1 MTAHTCQADADFRE
15 TGAQLNQGALTA
27 IELELFEEVAN
38 RQIGD
43 KPAVRITG
51 DATLN
56 KLLCNGGSM
65 DIIARSKLGKGARP
79 VRAILFD
86 KRADANWALGWHQDR
101 TIAVMERVNVEGFDH
116 WSVKSGLPHVEP
128 PFGIIEKMV
137 TLRAHLDPCGADN
150 APLSIIPG
158 SHRLGRLPKKD
169 IKELAESSEPF
180 ACQAQA
186 GDVWVY
192 ASSIVHASGAAQEP
206 KRRRVLHVEYSAEKL
221 PSGLEWLGL

>member
-1 MTAHTCQADADFRE
+1 MQTGYGDAEFAE
-15 TGAQLNQGALTA
+15 TGAQLNRGALSIA
-27 IELELFEEVAN
+27 ELELFEEIAN

-56 KLLCNGGSM
+56 KLLCLGGSM
-65 DIIARSKLGKGARP
+65 DTVVRSKLGKDARP

-101 TIAVMERVNVEGFDH
+101 TIAVAERVEVEGFDH
-116 WSVKSGLPHVEP
+116 WSVKSGLQHVEP
-128 PFGIIEKMV
+128 PFEIIEKMV

-158 SHRLGRLPKKD
+158 SHRLGRLPETE
-169 IKELAESSEPF
+169 IEELTKTAEPF
-180 ACQAQA
+180 ACEAQA
-186 GDVWVY
+186 GDVWIYVS
-192 ASSIVHASGAAQEP
+192 AIVHASAAAREP
-206 KRRRVLHVEYSAEKL
+206 NRRRVLHVDYSAEEL
-221 PSGLEWLGL
+221 PDGLEWLGL